1 MGLFYPLAWALLITW
16 SGSPE
21 PKLRNRLKVP
31 TPFTLTADV
40 WGFVSR
46 ISYTYG
52 KSKV

>member
-40 WGFVSR
+40 WGLVSKNEQ
-46 ISYTYG
+46 S
-52 KSKV
+52 